1 MEVFGRI
8 SIDIELPIQSRITA
22 IIIFGVPQK
31 YKFFRTELL
40 CSIQGSIRFLNR
52 FLEFRLIDSAKMIFF
67 FRESSFDK
75 WPNSLIGMSQIYHFI
90 RLIDYSRC
98 YR

>member
-31 YKFFRTELL
+31 YKIFQNRTFMFD
-40 CSIQGSIRFLNR
+40 SILESI
-52 FLEFRLIDSAKMIFF
+52 S
-67 FRESSFDK
+67 
-75 WPNSLIGMSQIYHFI
+75 
-90 RLIDYSRC
+90 
-98 YR
+98 